1 MLIKSIKLTNFRNHK
16 SYELNCKPTTTL
28 ILGENGCGKTS
39 VLEAIYI
46 LTQGKSFRAT
56 DPDIIKRDT
65 DYYLIELEYDTGEK
79 IIASYDKKAKTFKV
93 EDKKT
98 RRLSNKHK
106 YPIILFLPSD
116 LNLVSGAPSRHR
128 DYFDR
133 FFSVLSPEYQ
143 TALNKYNKALLQRN
157 KLLKDEY
164 LNEASVFP
172 WNVMLSKNG
181 VILNNL
187 RQKFIEEI
195 NQTLT
200 STYRSIAENDDE
212 VEVKY
217 STETPNLTEN
227 EYLNL
232 LEKNYEKDRILT
244 HTSFGVHRDDFE
256 FIFNKK
262 PADGSASRG
271 ETRSIIL
278 ALKFIEAKI
287 IAEKLNKKPMILL
300 DDVFSELDNKRRKS
314 LINNFKNHQVIITS
328 VEKFTNS
335 RSSH

>member
-1 MLIKSIKLTNFRNHK
+1 MIIKSIKLTNFRNHK
-16 SYELNCKPTTTL
+16 SYSLNCKPTTTL

-79 IIASYDKKAKTFKV
+79 IIASYDKKTKTYKI

-98 RRLSNKHK
+98 RRLSNKNK
-106 YPIILFLPSD
+106 YPVILFLPSD
-116 LNLVSGAPSRHR
+116 LNLITGAPSRHR

-133 FFSVLSPEYQ
+133 FFSILSLEYN
-143 TALNKYNKALLQRN
+143 TALSKYNKALTQRN
-157 KLLKDEY
+157 KLLKDEFI
-164 LNEASVFP
+164 NSATIFP
-172 WNVMLSKNG
+172 WNILLAKNG

-187 RQKFIEEI
+187 RQRFIAKI

-200 STYRSIAENDDE
+200 ETYRSIAENEDD
-212 VEVKY
+212 VEIKY
-217 STETPNLTEN
+217 TTDINNPTEN

-232 LEKNYEKDRILT
+232 LEKNYEKDRILG

-256 FIFNKK
+256 FIFNDTK
-262 PADGSASRG
+262 ADGSASRG

-287 IAEKLNKKPMILL
+287 ITETLGKKPIILL
-300 DDVFSELDNKRRKS
+300 DDVFSELDNKRRKC

-328 VEKFTNS
+328 VEKFTSS
-335 RSSH
+335 RNNH

>member
-1 MLIKSIKLTNFRNHK
+1 MIIKSIKLTNFRNHK
-16 SYELNCKPTTTL
+16 SYFLNCKPTTTL

-79 IIASYDKKAKTFKV
+79 ILASYDKKTKTYKV

-98 RRLSNKHK
+98 KRLSSRYK
-106 YPIILFLPSD
+106 YPVILFLPSD
-116 LNLVSGAPSRHR
+116 LNLITGAPSRHR

-133 FFSVLSPEYQ
+133 FFSILSPEYN
-143 TALNKYNKALLQRN
+143 TALNKYNKALIQRN
-157 KLLKDEY
+157 KLLKDEFISS
-164 LNEASVFP
+164 AAIFP
-172 WNVMLSKNG
+172 WNVLLAKNG
-181 VILNNL
+181 VILNSL
-187 RQKFIEEI
+187 RQKFIAEI
-195 NQTLT
+195 NQNLT
-200 STYRSIAENDDE
+200 ETYRSIAENKDN
-212 VEVKY
+212 VEIKY
-217 STETPNLTEN
+217 LTDINTPTEN
-227 EYLNL
+227 TYLNL
-232 LEKNYEKDRILT
+232 LEKNYEKDKILG

-256 FIFNKK
+256 FIFNNTK
-262 PADGSASRG
+262 ADGSASRG

-287 IAEKLNKKPMILL
+287 IAETLGKKPIILL
-300 DDVFSELDNKRRKS
+300 DDVFSELDNKRRKC

-335 RSSH
+335 RNSR